1 MVFGRHIAS
10 VLVPKCGL
18 GVQANQLA
26 DGVLKRNLATKLLR
40 STKGFMRYNNNLYLD
55 NFGLN

>member
-26 DGVLKRNLATKLLR
+26 DVVLNRDLAPKLLG
-40 STKGFMRYNNNLYLD
+40 STKGFMR
-55 NFGLN
+55 